1 MLTPRQNMLETL
13 KKDGKP
19 DRLLNQYEAFG
30 FAFGNP
36 LINYVR
42 GNMYPGM
49 EPTQDA
55 WGTPMIWPAHVPG
68 AMPHITETNKPIP
81 DITCWRD
88 FVKVPDLI
96 ANCSADEMW
105 EPYIQNFEKLD
116 KEQKLTTALVST
128 GVFER
133 MHYLMGFEDTL
144 CNFMLEPEAMEDLAC
159 AIGEYR
165 LKGFKLIYEH
175 CKPEVLLSHDDWGDK
190 QNLFIQP
197 ELWRQFIKPQYEKGY
212 GYMHDKGVIILHH
225 ADSICEPI
233 IEDMVDI
240 HIDIWQGVLPQNDI
254 VKIQKQLD
262 GRMVLMGG
270 IDAAIVDREDAT
282 EEEIRAE
289 VRRACDTYAPGG
301 HFVPCITYGFPG
313 CIYKHVD
320 PIISDEINRYNKEH
334 FGI

>member
-1 MLTPRQNMLETL
+1 MKN
-13 KKDGKP
+13 GKS
-19 DRLLNQYEAFG
+19 DRLLKQYEAFG

-36 LINYVR
+36 LISFIR
-42 GNMYPGM
+42 GTMYPGM
-49 EPTQDA
+49 EPMTDA
-55 WGTPMIWPAHVPG
+55 WGTPMVWPAGAPG
-68 AMPHITETNKPIP
+68 ATPHITDDNKPIP

-96 ANCSADEMW
+96 ANCSADELW
-105 EPYIQNFEKLD
+105 EPYIENLAKINKEEKLA
-116 KEQKLTTALVST
+116 TAMVST

-133 MHYLMGFEDTL
+133 MHFLMGFEDTL
-144 CNFMLEPEAMEDLAC
+144 CNFMLEPEAMEDLAY
-159 AIGEYR
+159 ALGEYR
-165 LKGFKLIYEH
+165 YKGFKLLYEH

-197 ELWRQFIKPQYEKGY
+197 ELWRQFIKPQYEKAY
-212 GYMHDKGVIILHH
+212 GYMHDNGVIILHH
-225 ADSICEPI
+225 ADSFCEPI
-233 IEDMVDI
+233 IEDMADV

-254 VKIQKQLD
+254 VKLQKQLN

-270 IDAAIVDREDAT
+270 IDAAIVDRPDAT

-301 HFVPCITYGFPG
+301 SFVPCLTYGFPG
-313 CIYKHVD
+313 AIHSHVD
-320 PIISDEINRYNKEH
+320 PIINDEIDRYNKEH